1 MGSWVSWVPIGFRCL
16 WIFMGVMAVY
26 GCLLGFMDFWVS
38 MGTYGWHEC
47 LWVLYLNIE
56 NISYFIIQEP
66 QKIWKFQKTSE
77 ITHLLWKIAYG
88 PRRRETLSTR
98 VFSVLINKVPFSP
111 LVHNILFYI
120 KVVRRCFTVTRTTS
134 RAVGKGWTHVWSKIA
149 RVNGGGGG
157 GGGGG
162 VNGPGK
168 PTRPAST
175 EFLPS
180 QVTFCIL
187 VGHLDS
193 PFRISE
199 FWIQIRNQ
207 RPQKPR
213 STEFHP
219 NRI

>member
-1 MGSWVSWVPIGFRCL
+1 MFMGISECLWMSWVFMGVYGCRWVLMECLWIFMGIYRCPWVCLGLFEFVVSIYIYMGSWVSWVPIGFRCL

-157 GGGGG
+157 GGKW
-162 VNGPGK
+162 PG
-168 PTRPAST
+168 
-175 EFLPS
+175 
-180 QVTFCIL
+180 
-187 VGHLDS
+187 
-193 PFRISE
+193 
-199 FWIQIRNQ
+199 
-207 RPQKPR
+207 
-213 STEFHP
+213 
-219 NRI
+219 